1 MMKMPTAMPVMAR
14 AGLSQR
20 VHFGVVGVFEVVEA
34 ASVIT
39 AYLSC
44 GGDSIIRQRQV
55 SQIGKAIVTGD
66 EDSDF

>member
-20 VHFGVVGVFEVVEA
+20 VHAGVAGVLEVVEA
-34 ASVIT
+34 VSVIT

-44 GGDSIIRQRQV
+44 GVTRIIRQRRV
-55 SQIGKAIVTGD
+55 SLIGKAVAT
-66 EDSDF
+66 EDQDWDF